1 MGYARAVTQ
10 DNDPRAARREQIL
23 DIALKIADRDGFDGL
38 TMRKLS
44 AELGV
49 SAPIVYRHFEDKAAI
64 IDAIVDALVAR
75 QKLLDRA
82 TMPPRAWLEATFSS
96 MYNELTTHPGLLE
109 LLASAG
115 PFAAHAMRITDEVLS
130 ALEAM
135 GLDTPRAARAFRW
148 LMGAAMGA
156 VMMERG
162 AMSAI
167 ADGRVQEMTDSLRQ
181 YPRLFLA
188 GAHLGGELGRQG
200 YNWSLQQTLDAI
212 EADVRAK

>member
-1 MGYARAVTQ
+1 MLRRVTH
-10 DNDPRAARREQIL
+10 DSDPRAARREQIL

-64 IDAIVDALVAR
+64 IDAIVEALVSR
-75 QKLLDRA
+75 QTLLDRA
-82 TMPPRAWLEATFSS
+82 TMTPREWLHGTFSS
-96 MYNELTTHPGLLE
+96 MYGELSTHPGLLE

-115 PFAAHAMRITDEVLS
+115 PFAAHAMRITDEVLA

-135 GLDTPRAARAFRW
+135 GLDPQRAARGFRW
-148 LMGAAMGA
+148 LMGATMGA

-162 AMSAI
+162 AVSAI
-167 ADGRVQEMTDSLRQ
+167 ADGRVQEMTDSLRK

-200 YNWSLQQTLDAI
+200 YAWCLQQTLDAI
-212 EADVRAK
+212 EADTLKK

>member
-1 MGYARAVTQ
+1 MLGGVSQ
-10 DNDPRAARREQIL
+10 DPDPRAARREQIL

-75 QKLLDRA
+75 Q
-82 TMPPRAWLEATFSS
+82 TMVERSTMAPRAWLQSTFSS
-96 MYNELTTHPGLLE
+96 MYDELTRHPGLLE

-115 PFAAHAMRITDEVLS
+115 PFAAHAMRITDEVLA
-130 ALEAM
+130 ALEEM
-135 GLDTPRAARAFRW
+135 GLDPPRAARGFRW
-148 LMGAAMGA
+148 LMGSTMGA

-162 AMSAI
+162 ATSAI
-167 ADGRVQEMTDSLRQ
+167 AEGRVQEMTESLRK
-181 YPRLFLA
+181 YPRLFVA
-188 GAHLGGELGRQG
+188 GVHLGGELGKQG
-200 YNWSLQQTLDAI
+200 YAWCLQQTLDAL
-212 EADVRAK
+212 EANAKTK

>member
-1 MGYARAVTQ
+1 MLDRVSQAP
-10 DNDPRAARREQIL
+10 DPRAARREQIL

-64 IDAIVDALVAR
+64 IDGIVAALVAR
-75 QKLLDRA
+75 QTLLDRT
-82 TMPPRAWLEATFSS
+82 TMAPRLWLHSTFSS
-96 MYNELTTHPGLLE
+96 MYNELAMHPGLLE

-115 PFAAHAMRITDEVLS
+115 PFAAHAMRITDEVLA
-130 ALEAM
+130 ALEEM
-135 GLDTPRAARAFRW
+135 GLDPQRAARGFRW
-148 LMGAAMGA
+148 LMGATIGV

-162 AMSAI
+162 ALSSI
-167 ADGRVQEMTDSLRQ
+167 AEGRVQEMTDSLRQ

-188 GAHLGGELGRQG
+188 GAHLGGELGKQG
-200 YNWSLQQTLDAI
+200 YAWCLEQTLDAI
-212 EADVRAK
+212 EADARTR